1 MLNWKRKPERERL
14 EERSSPEGVVYLA
27 FPALEN
33 LGIVKHAFSTRIGG
47 VSTGRCASMNLSF
60 TKEENHRENVLENY
74 ARMARAIGV
83 SPDSFVLTYQTHTTN
98 VLRVGS
104 DLKGSGTER
113 EREYRDIDGLLT
125 NERGVT
131 LVTFFAD
138 CIPLY
143 FVDPVKKAIALS
155 HSGWRGTV
163 NQMALTS
170 VKRMGEEFGSSATDI
185 VACIGPG
192 ICGDCYEVGEEVAEA
207 FQESFSPDEAQKIL
221 VQKPNKKYLL
231 NLWEAN
237 RLLLLRA
244 GIAEKNIHISDICTH
259 CNPDL
264 LFSHRRMGE
273 ERGNLAAFLALS

>member
-104 DLKGSGTER
+104 DLKGSGIER